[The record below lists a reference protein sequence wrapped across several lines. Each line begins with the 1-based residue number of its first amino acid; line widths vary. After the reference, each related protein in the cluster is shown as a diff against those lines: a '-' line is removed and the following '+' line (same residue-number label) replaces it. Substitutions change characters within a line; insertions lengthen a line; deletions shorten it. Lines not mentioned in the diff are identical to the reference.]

1 MWIKR
6 HFVQVFCRLLNYRH
20 CEPDFIKGSV
30 KIYLSITHLFKNII
44 KWRCFHADCI
54 IIMNT
59 CLHESDSFIPQPGL
73 CVRLCVWWWMASEGA
88 NAWMCACSCVHAT
101 SSSHVSQQMLPEASA
116 VSPVMC
122 CPLTFSNIW
131 GCCSLLVK
139 DSTLLWLIMTL
150 RLALICLNSRSA
162 IWHLHDISIYV
173 LASRLTLHCVELV
186 GMTPVR

>member
-1 MWIKR
+1 MS
-6 HFVQVFCRLLNYRH
+6 QTPSSN
-20 CEPDFIKGSV
+20 SQ
-30 KIYLSITHLFKNII
+30 
-44 KWRCFHADCI
+44 DCV
-54 IIMNT
+54 
-59 CLHESDSFIPQPGL
+59 CD
-73 CVRLCVWWWMASEGA
+73 CVCVYVCVWWWTASEGA
-88 NAWMCACSCVHAT
+88 NAWMCACSCAHAT
-101 SSSHVSQQMLPEASA
+101 LCSHVSQQMLPEASA
-116 VSPVMC
+116 LSPVMC

-186 GMTPVR
+186 GMTPVRQRGRCHTGRSHRGLGEAGGTQGENRKLLGHMLTCCITAF